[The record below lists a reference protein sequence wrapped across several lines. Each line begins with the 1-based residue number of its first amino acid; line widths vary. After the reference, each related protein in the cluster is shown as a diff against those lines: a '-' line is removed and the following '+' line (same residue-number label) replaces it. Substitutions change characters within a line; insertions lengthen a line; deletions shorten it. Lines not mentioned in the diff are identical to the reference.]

1 MEQQHTG
8 RIAIIGR
15 PNVGKSTF
23 LNHLLGQK
31 ISITCRKP
39 QTTRHQILGIK
50 TLENAQFIFVDTP
63 GMHQNNKAALNR
75 YLNRAAFTALHDV
88 DVVLWLIEPQ
98 WTVDEDWIFERLN
111 TLEKPVILAINKA
124 DLVKDKT
131 TLLPLIEHLSQKERF
146 AAIVPLSAKT
156 GEGEENLLKLIQ
168 PHLPAAEFE
177 YEIDEI
183 TNKSVKFLVAEIVRE
198 KLMRF
203 LGDELPYAT
212 TVEIEAFKE
221 TEVLADIAAMI
232 YVERPTQKA
241 IVIGEKG
248 KKLKEI
254 GTEARLDIQRLLEK
268 KVMLRL
274 WVKVKENW
282 RDDERSL
289 MSLGYGGEA

>member
-156 GEGEENLLKLIQ
+156 GEGAENLLKLIQ

-183 TNKSVKFLVAEIVRE
+183 TNKSAKFLVAEIVRE